1 MVKNYILDK
10 VTDRIKKIIG
20 IEEFDNTQILID
32 ANDILP
38 DDVTFKNAVV
48 LMTSVIKGD
57 GKFYPQL
64 FLEEA
69 LCDE

>member
-10 VTDRIKKIIG
+10 VIDRIKKIIG
-20 IEEFDNTQILID
+20 IEE
-32 ANDILP
+32 NDILP
-38 DDVTFKNAVV
+38 DDVTFKNAVA

>member
-38 DDVTFKNAVV
+38 DDVTFKNAVA
-48 LMTSVIKGD
+48 LMTSVIKDD
-57 GKFYPQL
+57 GKFYP
-64 FLEEA
+64 
-69 LCDE
+69 

>member
-1 MVKNYILDK
+1 M
-10 VTDRIKKIIG
+10 
-20 IEEFDNTQILID
+20 ID

-38 DDVTFKNAVV
+38 DDVTFKNAVA

-69 LCDE
+69 LCVE

>member
-1 MVKNYILDK
+1 M
-10 VTDRIKKIIG
+10 
-20 IEEFDNTQILID
+20 ID

-38 DDVTFKNAVV
+38 DDVTFKNAVA
-48 LMTSVIKGD
+48 LMTSAIKGD

>member
-1 MVKNYILDK
+1 M
-10 VTDRIKKIIG
+10 
-20 IEEFDNTQILID
+20 ID

-38 DDVTFKNAVV
+38 DDVTFKNAAV

-64 FLEEA
+64 FSEEA
-69 LCDE
+69 LCDG

>member
-1 MVKNYILDK
+1 M
-10 VTDRIKKIIG
+10 
-20 IEEFDNTQILID
+20 ID

-38 DDVTFKNAVV
+38 DDVTFKNAVA
-48 LMTSVIKGD
+48 LMTSVIKDD

>member
-1 MVKNYILDK
+1 M
-10 VTDRIKKIIG
+10 
-20 IEEFDNTQILID
+20 ID